1 MKVINRFCI
10 ITIFLGLLFGCDNN
24 SESNS
29 NNIPAA
35 LESTLNTSTSAKEID
50 YSSVQLKLLDVSER
64 EVGKSNAIVFLFNAP
79 IEANQNFSNYI
90 EITPPL
96 VSPVLSA
103 DGRQLQY
110 NGIYPET
117 KYQINV
123 IAGLKAEH
131 GSQLRDVYQKTVNT
145 RAMAPLISFKSQQ
158 GAILVPGHTDDLGI
172 YSVNVPEVDLNI
184 YRVKLNE
191 LANFLQQYKQI
202 ASSGAYYYH
211 NDNRAKMVEH
221 LYTAR
226 VKTAGKANQRQVTS
240 FSIADKDW
248 ANESG
253 VYFATLGKPGVF
265 EFDAA
270 TWFSVSSIGLQIR
283 QFPKEMHIIT
293 QDIKTGAPLKGI
305 EVALLD
311 GKSQRYAVQTTNQQ
325 GVVNVKNIKNLS
337 LIVARKG
344 KEVTVLPY
352 KNPRFDL
359 TDFNVGDLPFRDN
372 QLFVYSERDIYR
384 PGETLTLSI
393 LRRDADGQVDGSQV
407 SVELYKPDGS
417 KYKSIWL
424 KATDSKNGYYQYS
437 VNLPKSTPLGNWQ
450 AKVTTRA
457 DNNYQARFHF
467 KVEEFLP
474 ERLRLTLGEA
484 DKLQRFSPKQG
495 LKVLV
500 LGEYLYGAPAAG
512 NRLETRG
519 NTSAWT
525 QPFEQWPD
533 YYIGDS
539 NGAKKVDF
547 ALADTM
553 LDDTGKHSSIVK
565 QPWENWNIPTKV
577 RLHYSLFESGG
588 RAINRFYDSLLWP
601 KKSFIAVKP
610 GFKNAQSTSNS
621 SIQFN
626 LLKLDKNAS
635 PITQGEV
642 KTELIR
648 EEKRYFWT
656 YNNNNGWH
664 YERIEKEYVVDSQI
678 LSFVDKKPL
687 TLNQSVEWG
696 DYRLELTDLA
706 TLGKTIYRFRAGE
719 AWYNDWQNN
728 SKTIRPDRVNLAL
741 DKESYLPGETLLLR
755 IAAPYAGNALITIE
769 TDSVLFQQQFEVGDG
784 ESEVKLT
791 VPKGL
796 VRHDAYITAFVIAPS
811 KTHSESVSKRSFG
824 IIHLP
829 LTRTERHIDLKLD
842 VPERWAPNQQVIVKV
857 RANDA
862 TGNPLSGHAKVTLAA
877 VDSGVLNVTGY
888 KVADPYSFFYGQ
900 RKYQGVIT
908 DMYDQVMTPLLADKA
923 SLRWGGDAALTR
935 GGEKSKNEA
944 KIVSLF
950 SGLVSLKDGVAEIP
964 LQLPVFDG
972 ELNLTVVAFDNA
984 QFAKVETTVK
994 VTSPV
999 VLQVALPKFMA
1010 TGDRSEIVL
1019 DVSNVTALLLQGE
1032 FSLNVAGQL
1041 ASQNNKR
1048 SLTLEPNQKQTL
1060 HFTLQALQ
1068 DVGVGELQAKFV
1080 MADEVIERQWSLPV
1094 RATQAAE
1101 FNREKALLMPG
1112 DNLHLPA
1119 QALAP
1124 FIDATQ
1130 QLQLFVGL
1138 SPNLNATEHWR
1149 YLTAY
1154 PYGCL
1159 EQTTSKS
1166 RPFAAVLTQDGKA
1179 TSIND
1184 VSVDDINQKAQGA
1197 IERYRE
1203 LQRADGSF
1211 GLWSKTSKEE
1221 HWLTAYATEFLYN
1234 LKDKGMEV
1242 PDAMLN
1248 SATKRL
1254 ESYVTSRARHQV
1266 KTWSS
1271 NPQHYDV
1278 AYRAYAAYVLA
1289 KQAKITLGPLR
1300 DIAEQDLLNAEG
1312 KLPGVHLGLAML
1324 MTGSEKEGSTLIL
1337 QALKK
1342 KRSHSYLGDYGSEIR
1357 DQAMAIDALVT
1368 SDLVNEELKLH
1379 ALLMLPELVSE
1390 IQQQQWLST
1399 QERSAILLLAM
1410 TIQQQYNEQPWQG
1423 DLTINKQITTLHKN
1437 GVYRQDI
1444 DITKEL
1450 QATFTNTGDLPLY
1463 VSFDWMG
1470 VKKQADYDVYKG
1482 IHVETAHFLVNN
1494 NEATKLA
1501 DSNTLHSGDL
1511 LLTRITLR
1519 SDVRVPDAL
1528 VVNLMPAG
1536 VELENQNLLNSL
1548 KIAEIT
1554 IDGEKIAIAADI
1566 AHEEF
1571 RDDRYVAAVDLP
1583 EQRVQTLYVLSRAVN
1598 PGSYVF
1604 PAVQVESMY
1613 KPSVR
1618 GIGGSIKQI
1627 NVKEKP

>member
-1 MKVINRFCI
+1 MNAINKMGI
-10 ITIFLGLLFGCDNN
+10 VTIFLGALFGCDNKSENN
-24 SESNS
+24 SSH
-29 NNIPAA
+29 IPTA
-35 LESTLNTSTSAKEID
+35 LESKQGAFISTKEID

-79 IEANQNFSNYI
+79 IEANQKFSHYI
-90 EITPPL
+90 EITPTL
-96 VSPVLSA
+96 ASPVLSA

-110 NGIYPET
+110 NGIYPE
-117 KYQINV
+117 KEYQIKV
-123 IAGLKAEH
+123 IEGLKAQH
-131 GSQLRDVYQKTVNT
+131 SSQLTDVYQTTVNT
-145 RAMAPLISFKSQQ
+145 RAMEPLISFKSQE

-172 YSVNVPEVDLNI
+172 YSVNVPEADLNI
-184 YRVKLNE
+184 YRVKLDE
-191 LANFLQQYKQI
+191 LANFLQQYQQI
-202 ASSGAYYYH
+202 STSGAYYYH

-226 VKTAGKANQRQVTS
+226 IKTAGKANQRQVTS
-240 FSIADKDW
+240 FPIADKEW

-283 QFPKEMHIIT
+283 QFPNEMHIIT
-293 QDIKTGAPLKGI
+293 QDIKTGVLLKGI
-305 EVALLD
+305 QVDLLD
-311 GKSQRYAVQTTNQQ
+311 EKSQRYAVQTTNEQ
-325 GVVNVKNIKNLS
+325 GVVKIKKTKRLS
-337 LIVARKG
+337 LIVARQG

-359 TDFNVGDLPFRDN
+359 TDFNVGDLPFRHN

-417 KYKSIWL
+417 KYKSVWL

-437 VNLPKSTPLGNWQ
+437 VNLPKSSPLGNWQ

-457 DNNYQARFHF
+457 DDNYFARFHF
-467 KVEEFLP
+467 KVEAFLP
-474 ERLRLTLGEA
+474 ERLRLTLGDG
-484 DKLQRFSPKQG
+484 DKLQSFSPKQG
-495 LKVLV
+495 LKVAV

-525 QPFEQWPD
+525 QPFKQWPD

-539 NGAKKVDF
+539 SGADKVDF
-547 ALADTM
+547 TLVDAK
-553 LDDTGKHSSIVK
+553 LDDAGKHNSIVNE
-565 QPWENWNIPTKV
+565 PWENWNIPTKV

-588 RAINRFYDSLLWP
+588 RAMNRFHDSLLWP

-610 GFKNAQSTSNS
+610 GFKNDQSTSNGP
-621 SIQFN
+621 IHFN
-626 LLKLDKNAS
+626 LLKLDKNAN
-635 PITQGEV
+635 PMTQGEV
-642 KTELIR
+642 KAELIR

-656 YNNNNGWH
+656 YNNSNGWH
-664 YERIEKEYVVDSQI
+664 YERIEKEYVVDSHT
-678 LSFVDKKPL
+678 LSFVDKNPL
-687 TLNQSVEWG
+687 ILNQSVEWG

-706 TLGKTIYRFRAGE
+706 TSGKTIYRFRAGE

-741 DKESYLPGETLLLR
+741 DKESYLPGDTVLLR
-755 IAAPYAGNALITIE
+755 IAAPHAGNALITIE
-769 TDSVLFQQQFEVGDG
+769 TDTVLFQQQVEVGDG

-796 VRHDAYITAFVIAPS
+796 VRHDAYITAFVITPS

-829 LTRTERHIDLKLD
+829 LTRSERLIDLKLD
-842 VPERWAPNQQVIVKV
+842 VAERWVPNQQVIVKV
-857 RANDA
+857 RATDA
-862 TGNPLSGHAKVTLAA
+862 VGKPLSGHAKVTLAA
-877 VDSGVLNVTGY
+877 VDSGVLSVTGY
-888 KVADPYSFFYGQ
+888 KVENPHGFFYGQ
-900 RKYQGVIT
+900 RKYQGAIT

-923 SLRWGGDAALTR
+923 SLSWGGDAALTR
-935 GGEKSKNEA
+935 GGEKAKNEVE
-944 KIVSLF
+944 IVSLF
-950 SGLVSLKDGVAEIP
+950 SGMVSLKNGVAEIP
-964 LQLPVFDG
+964 LQLPAFDG
-972 ELNLTVVAFDNA
+972 ELNLTAVAFDNG
-984 QFAKVETTVK
+984 QFAKVEKTVK
-994 VTSPV
+994 VASPV

-1010 TGDRSEIVL
+1010 TGDISEIVL
-1019 DVSNVTALLLQGE
+1019 DVSNVTERPLKGE
-1032 FSLNVAGQL
+1032 FSLKVAGQL
-1041 ASQNNKR
+1041 ASQHNTK
-1048 SLTLEPNQKQTL
+1048 SLALDPNEKQTL

-1068 DVGVGELQAKFV
+1068 DVGVGELQAQFV
-1080 MADEVIERQWSLPV
+1080 MADEVIERQWSLPI
-1094 RATQAAE
+1094 RATQPAE

-1112 DNLHLPA
+1112 DNLNLPA

-1124 FIDATQ
+1124 FIAATQ

-1149 YLTAY
+1149 YLTTY

-1166 RPFAAVLTQDGKA
+1166 RPFAAVLTQDGKT

-1184 VSVDDINQKAQGA
+1184 VSVDDINKKAQGA
-1197 IERYRE
+1197 IERYSE
-1203 LQRADGSF
+1203 LQRTDGSF

-1234 LKDKGMEV
+1234 LKDKGVEV
-1242 PDAMLN
+1242 PEAMLN
-1248 SATKRL
+1248 SATIRL
-1254 ESYVTSRARHQV
+1254 ESYLTSRARHQV

-1289 KQAKITLGPLR
+1289 QQAKITLGPLR
-1300 DIAEQDLLNAEG
+1300 DIAEKDLVNAEG
-1312 KLPGVHLGLAML
+1312 KLPGVHLGLAMI
-1324 MTGSEKEGSTLIL
+1324 MTGSEKEGNTLIS
-1337 QALKK
+1337 QALKQ
-1342 KRSHSYLGDYGSEIR
+1342 KRGQSYLGDYGSEIR
-1357 DQAMAIDALVT
+1357 DQAMVINALIT
-1368 SDLVNEELKLH
+1368 SAAVNEELKQH
-1379 ALLMLPELVSE
+1379 ALLMLPELVSA
-1390 IQQQQWLST
+1390 IQQQKWLST

-1410 TIQQQYNEQPWQG
+1410 SIQQQYNEQPWQG
-1423 DLTINKQITTLHKN
+1423 DLTVNKQVTTLNKKGEYH
-1437 GVYRQDI
+1437 QDI
-1444 DITKEL
+1444 ETSKAL
-1450 QATFTNTGDLPLY
+1450 LATFTNTGDLPLY

-1470 VKKQADYDVYKG
+1470 VKKQADYDVYEG
-1482 IHVETAHFLVNN
+1482 IRVATAHFLVSN
-1494 NEATKLA
+1494 NEATELT
-1501 DSNTLHSGDL
+1501 DNTTLNSGDL
-1511 LLTRITLR
+1511 LLTRIRLR
-1519 SDVRVPDAL
+1519 SDARVPDAL

-1548 KIAEIT
+1548 KISDIT
-1554 IDGEKIAIAADI
+1554 IKGEKVASSANI

-1598 PGSYVF
+1598 PGRYVF

-1618 GIGGSIKQI
+1618 GVGGSIKQI

>member
-1 MKVINRFCI
+1 MNVINKLSL
-10 ITIFLGLLFGCDNN
+10 ITILLGALFGCDGNN
-24 SESNS
+24 ESNS
-29 NNIPAA
+29 NQIPSELELKQVASIPA
-35 LESTLNTSTSAKEID
+35 KQID

-90 EITPPL
+90 EITPTL
-96 VSPVLSA
+96 ASPVLSA

-110 NGIYPET
+110 HGIYPE
-117 KYQINV
+117 KEYQINV
-123 IAGLKAEH
+123 IEGLKAEY
-131 GSQLRDVYQKTVNT
+131 GSQLKDVYQTTVNT
-145 RAMAPLISFKSQQ
+145 RAMAPVISFKSQQ
-158 GAILVPGHTDDLGI
+158 GAILVPGHSDDLGI
-172 YSVNVPEVDLNI
+172 YSVNVPEADLNI
-184 YRVKLNE
+184 YRVKLDE
-191 LANFLQQYKQI
+191 LASFLQQYKQI
-202 ASSGAYYYH
+202 SSSGAYYYH

-240 FSIADKDW
+240 FSISDKEW

-283 QFPKEMHIIT
+283 KFPKEMHIIT

-305 EVALLD
+305 QVDLLD
-311 GKSQRYAVQTTNQQ
+311 GQSKRYAVQTTNKQ
-325 GVVNVKNIKNLS
+325 GVVKVKNTKNLS
-337 LIVARKG
+337 LIIARKG
-344 KEVTVLPY
+344 KEITVLPY

-424 KATDSKNGYYQYS
+424 KATDSENGYYQYS
-437 VNLPKSTPLGNWQ
+437 VNLPKLAPLGNWQ

-457 DNNYQARFHF
+457 DDHYFSRFHF

-474 ERLRLTLGEA
+474 ERLRLTLGES
-484 DKLQRFSPKQG
+484 DKLQSFTPKTG
-495 LKVLV
+495 LKVMV

-533 YYIGDS
+533 YYIGDI

-547 ALADTM
+547 SLADAK

-588 RAINRFYDSLLWP
+588 RAMNRFHDSLLWP
-601 KKSFIAVKP
+601 KKSFIGVKP
-610 GFKNAQSTSNS
+610 GFKNDQSTSNS
-621 SIQFN
+621 TIHFN
-626 LLKLDKNAS
+626 LLKLDKNAK
-635 PITQGEV
+635 PIAQGEV
-642 KTELIR
+642 KAELIR
-648 EEKRYFWT
+648 EEIRYFWT
-656 YNNNNGWH
+656 YNNNSGWH
-664 YERIEKEYVVDSQI
+664 YERIEKEYVVDSHT

-687 TLNQSVEWG
+687 ALNQSVEWG
-696 DYRLELTDLA
+696 DYRLELTDLE
-706 TLGKTIYRFRAGE
+706 TNGKTIYRFRAGE

-741 DKESYLPGETLLLR
+741 DKVSYLPDDTLLLR
-755 IAAPYAGNALITIE
+755 IAAPHAGNALITIE
-769 TDSVLFQQQFEVGDG
+769 TDSVLFQQQVEVSDG

-796 VRHDAYITAFVIAPS
+796 VRHDAYITVFVIAPS
-811 KTHSESVSKRSFG
+811 ETHSESVSKRSFG

-842 VPERWAPNQQVIVKV
+842 VPERWAPNQQVIAKV
-857 RANDA
+857 RAKDA
-862 TGNPLSGHAKVTLAA
+862 AGNPLSGHAKVTLAA

-888 KVADPYSFFYGQ
+888 KVEDPHRFFYGQ
-900 RKYQGVIT
+900 RKYQGAIT

-923 SLRWGGDAALTR
+923 SLSWGGDAPLTR
-935 GGEKSKNEA
+935 GGEKAKNDVE
-944 KIVSLF
+944 IVSLF
-950 SGLVSLKDGVAEIP
+950 SGIVALKNGEAEIP
-964 LQLPVFDG
+964 LQLPAFDG
-972 ELNLTVVAFDNA
+972 ELSLTAIAFDNA
-984 QFAKVETTVK
+984 QFAKVEETVK
-994 VTSPV
+994 VSSPV

-1010 TGDRSEIVL
+1010 SGDSSDIVL
-1019 DVSNVTALLLQGE
+1019 DVSNVTELPLEGE
-1032 FSLNVAGQL
+1032 FYLSVGGQL
-1041 ASQNNKR
+1041 ASQTNTR
-1048 SLTLEPNQKQTL
+1048 TLTLAPNEKQIL

-1068 DVGVGELQAKFV
+1068 DVGIGALQATFV

-1112 DNLHLPA
+1112 EDLVLPA

-1149 YLTAY
+1149 YLAAY
-1154 PYGCL
+1154 PYICL

-1179 TSIND
+1179 TSIDD
-1184 VSVDDINQKAQGA
+1184 VSVDDINQKTQGA
-1197 IERYRE
+1197 IERYNE

-1234 LKDKGMEV
+1234 LKEKGMEV
-1242 PDAMLN
+1242 PDTMLN
-1248 SATKRL
+1248 SATTRL
-1254 ESYVTSRARHQV
+1254 ESYLTSRGRHQV

-1300 DIAEQDLLNAEG
+1300 DIAEKDLLNAEG

-1324 MTGSEKEGSTLIL
+1324 MTGSEKEGNTLIL

-1342 KRSHSYLGDYGSEIR
+1342 KRSDSYLGDYGSEIR
-1357 DQAMAIDALVT
+1357 DQAMVINALIT
-1368 SDLVNEELKLH
+1368 SGLVNDELKQH

-1390 IQQQQWLST
+1390 IQQHKWLST

-1410 TIQQQYNEQPWQG
+1410 SVQQQYNEQPWQG
-1423 DLTINKQITTLHKN
+1423 DLAVNKQVSKLHKN
-1437 GVYRQDI
+1437 GEYRQNI
-1444 DITKEL
+1444 ETSKAL

-1470 VKKQADYDVYKG
+1470 VKKQADYDVDKG
-1482 IHVETAHFLVNN
+1482 IRVATEHFLVSNN
-1494 NEATKLA
+1494 VATKLA
-1501 DSNTLHSGDL
+1501 DNDTLSSGDL

-1548 KIAEIT
+1548 KIADIT
-1554 IDGEKIAIAADI
+1554 IEGESIAITADVV
-1566 AHEEF
+1566 HEEF

-1598 PGSYVF
+1598 PGRYVF

-1627 NVKEKP
+1627 NVKVKP